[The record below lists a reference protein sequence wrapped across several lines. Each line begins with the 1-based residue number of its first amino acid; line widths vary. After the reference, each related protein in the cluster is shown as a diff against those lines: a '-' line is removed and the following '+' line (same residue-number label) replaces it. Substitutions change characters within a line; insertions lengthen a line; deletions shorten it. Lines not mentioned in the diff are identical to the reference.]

1 MVQEGREIAKQ
12 EGKADMNDR
21 KEEITSS
28 EPPERGGAICTKR
41 TPGIP
46 TGGKIDKEK
55 VIFLR
60 EKQMNK

>member
-46 TGGKIDKEK
+46 TGGYQP
-55 VIFLR
+55 VGCHANFVN
-60 EKQMNK
+60 KQ